1 MPYLHLD
8 LPGTYAT
15 VVKRDLATRL
25 CKVYAEVMQT
35 QLWRPNVGIA
45 ELGEDN
51 LFHLGPDGLEPIAM
65 VLVEFR
71 RGRPLDDRLTL
82 GRKIVDI
89 CVDVLNVPR
98 KTVLV
103 EFTEHA
109 GDEIL
114 RDGEWAADW
123 NPSEAGSP

>member
-8 LPGTYAT
+8 LPGKFPA
-15 VVKRDLATRL
+15 VAKRKLAERL
-25 CKVYAEVMQT
+25 CRLYADVMKT

-51 LFHLGPDGLEPIAM
+51 LFHIGSDGLEPVTM

-71 RGRPLDDRLTL
+71 QGRPSEWRLEL
-82 GRKIVDI
+82 ARGIVDA
-89 CVDVLNVPR
+89 CVEILGVPR

-103 EFTEHA
+103 EFTPHV
-109 GDEIL
+109 GDEMY
-114 RDGEWAADW
+114 RDGQWVDDW
-123 NPSEAGSP
+123 KAEEAHA